1 MNHDATTDAAY
12 DVQGNGV
19 IELWSDVEV
28 NDGGWHEVR
37 AQFNPSYME
46 VTVDGRKKS
55 HRPELRDN
63 RHIDLSGLLYFGGIE
78 AVKRSR
84 AVSQGVTAAQAA
96 PVGQLGGLRGCL
108 SQLELDGRRIGLP
121 EVLETNSIEAGCLWQ
136 YPCEYILSLPL
147 FSQSSDTLIPN
158 NREGMTKLFSVK
170 SIDNF
175 CTNLVQKYSTMC
187 GISVCVS

>member
-1 MNHDATTDAAY
+1 M
-12 DVQGNGV
+12 

-121 EVLETNSIEAGCLWQ
+121 EVLETNSIQAGCLWQ
-136 YPCEYILSLPL
+136 YPCEYILLRI
-147 FSQSSDTLIPN
+147 QSFARLWKTASS
-158 NREGMTKLFSVK
+158 TKFRHNVTKNVFVLHF
-170 SIDNF
+170 
-175 CTNLVQKYSTMC
+175 NLSRVFRT
-187 GISVCVS
+187 G

>member
-1 MNHDATTDAAY
+1 M
-12 DVQGNGV
+12 
-19 IELWSDVEV
+19 IELYSDVSV

-37 AQFNPSYME
+37 AQFEPSFME

-78 AVKRSR
+78 ATKRSR

-121 EVLETNSIEAGCLWQ
+121 QVLETNSIEAGCLWQ
-136 YPCEYILSLPL
+136 YPCKQTMTTEKKNQISNV
-147 FSQSSDTLIPN
+147 FVSD
-158 NREGMTKLFSVK
+158 
-170 SIDNF
+170 
-175 CTNLVQKYSTMC
+175 
-187 GISVCVS
+187 